1 MGFFTL
7 MWFTWL
13 QTALFDVRFST
24 DSVINRIFKAIS
36 FGIMTGF
43 AVVSS
48 QYDPDLITDISLSN
62 TAPAFRAMALVLTV
76 SRLALM
82 AQYAIVFWYVRNYTK
97 TKVALASTIAV
108 LFIAAMIFLGTYWGV
123 PGDFNNPATIN
134 HRVYLGWFVEL
145 ADKLANIANI
155 RQVCCGRR
163 GGPCHNCYLL
173 RAESRQL

>member
-24 DSVINRIFKAIS
+24 DSVINRTFKAIS

-48 QYDPDLITDISLSN
+48 QYDPDLLTDPSLSN
-62 TAPAFRAMALVLTV
+62 AGPAFRAMALVLMV

-82 AQYAIVFWYVRNYTK
+82 AQYAVVFWYVRIYTK
-97 TKVALASTIAV
+97 TKVALASTMAV
-108 LFIAAMIFLGTYWGV
+108 LFIAAMIFLGTYWGF
-123 PGDFNNPATIN
+123 PGDFNNPATVN
-134 HRVYLGWFVEL
+134 HHVYIGWFVEL
-145 ADKLANIANI
+145 SVKLAKVANL
-155 RQVCCGRR
+155 RQVCRGHR
-163 GGPCHNCYLL
+163 GGPCHNCHLL
-173 RAESRQL
+173 RVESRQL

>member
-13 QTALFDVRFST
+13 QTSLFDVRFST

-48 QYDPDLITDISLSN
+48 QYDPDLLTDPSLSN
-62 TAPAFRAMALVLTV
+62 TGPAFRAMALVLMV

-82 AQYAIVFWYVRNYTK
+82 AQYALVFWYVRNYTR
-97 TKVALASTIAV
+97 TKVALASTMAV
-108 LFIAAMIFLGTYWGV
+108 LFVAAMIFLGTYWGA
-123 PGDFNNPATIN
+123 PGDFNNPATVN
-134 HRVYLGWFVEL
+134 HHVYIGWFVEL
-145 ADKLANIANI
+145 SVKLAKIANLH
-155 RQVCCGRR
+155 QVCCSHR
-163 GGPCHNCYLL
+163 GGPCHNCHLL
-173 RAESRQL
+173 RVESRQL